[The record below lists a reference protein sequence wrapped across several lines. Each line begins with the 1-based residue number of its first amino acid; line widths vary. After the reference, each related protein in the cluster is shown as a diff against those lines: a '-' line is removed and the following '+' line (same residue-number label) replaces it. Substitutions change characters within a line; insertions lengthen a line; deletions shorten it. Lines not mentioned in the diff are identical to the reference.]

1 MKMEKAFIYIIG
13 VILLF
18 FLTIEIPEAIA
29 QETTSSDEIEYTVV
43 SGDTLSGIAK
53 KYNVSVGDVYKSNG
67 LKSDLIFVGQKLK
80 IPGKAPLPAYER
92 PPAAPEKP
100 EVTTEEPTK
109 PLKEEP
115 PTVAKPSI
123 PEEKPPVTIEEAPL
137 ASNALEFKWAFV
149 ARLDPD
155 GRNKVVNI
163 AKEDLTTKDN
173 RFTMSAG
180 DKISLFVEPGE
191 HTYIYIYLLDSRNNL
206 QLIYPT
212 SMDTDVLEKEFIAN
226 RGTYIPGKFEWFIF
240 DENKGN
246 EVFYLVASPTKLK
259 RLEQLTR
266 SFLNAE
272 GNQEIT
278 KQRILDELK
287 GTKKTF
293 AFKTKLERPIAFGG
307 RLRGLEIDI
316 SKLAVEVEAENFY
329 SKTIRIKNEG

>member
-1 MKMEKAFIYIIG
+1 MKTEKTVKCLIC

-18 FLTIEIPEAIA
+18 FLSIEIARVQA
-29 QETTSSDEIEYTVV
+29 QETTSSDEIEYRVV
-43 SGDTLSGIAK
+43 RGDTLGGIAK
-53 KYNVSVGDVYKSNG
+53 KYGVTVGDIYKANG
-67 LKSDLIFVGQKLK
+67 LKSDLIFIGQKLK
-80 IPGKAPLPAYER
+80 IPARAAMPAYEK

-100 EVTTEEPTK
+100 EATIEEPTK
-109 PLKEEP
+109 PLEEKA

-137 ASNALEFKWAFV
+137 APNALEFKWAFV

-163 AKEDLTTKDN
+163 AKEDLTTTDN
-173 RFTMSAG
+173 VFNVSAG

-212 SMDTDVLEKEFIAN
+212 TMDEDVLQKEFIAN
-226 RGTYIPGKFEWFIF
+226 RSTYIPGKFEWFIF

-246 EVFYLVASPTKLK
+246 EVFYLVASPDRLKKL
-259 RLEQLTR
+259 ENLTR
-266 SFLNAE
+266 SYLNAE
-272 GNQEIT
+272 GDQSIT
-278 KQRILDELK
+278 KQRILEELK
-287 GTKKTF
+287 GTKKRV
-293 AFKTKLERPIAFGG
+293 AFKTRLERPVAFGG

-316 SKLAVEVEAENFY
+316 SKLAVEVKADNFY
-329 SKTIRIKNEG
+329 SKTIKIRNEG